1 MPRANPVRMISTPRS
16 PSLPMVVALQ
26 YQVERM
32 AGAESVTKFTWRTQI
47 TNTTDIRAN
56 TRRSIA
62 VG

>member
-1 MPRANPVRMISTPRS
+1 
-16 PSLPMVVALQ
+16 MVVALQ